1 MKNTYGSDHFPICDE
16 NPKWWNV
23 NKANW
28 EKFQKLRSEELKEG
42 PNTKN
47 LIQFTETLVSTAQR
61 CIPKNKIKTKQNRR
75 WFNDKCKEAIRL
87 RRKALREFEKEP
99 TTENLQKLKF
109 RAKARKTIKEKKQ
122 ESWKNYISK
131 LSSATKTKSVWD
143 MIKKIAGKF
152 HTHAINYFSR
162 NNNNKITNK
171 KDIADKLAI
180 TFSKNSSAKNGNE
193 KFAKF
198 KQKAE
203 KLKLNLKSNN
213 TKSYNLPFTI
223 EELKDAI
230 QTSRNIAIGPDK
242 IHYEFLKH
250 LPKKITWLSPHN
262 I

>member
-1 MKNTYGSDHFPICDE
+1 M
-16 NPKWWNV
+16 
-23 NKANW
+23 
-28 EKFQKLRSEELKEG
+28 
-42 PNTKN
+42 KN
-47 LIQFTETLVSTAQR
+47 LIQFTETLVSIAQR

-99 TTENLQKLKF
+99 TTENLKKF
-109 RAKARKTIKEKKQ
+109 KQLRAKAQKTKENKQ

-152 HTHAINYFSR
+152 HTHAIIYFSK
-162 NNNNKITNK
+162 NNKITNK
-171 KDIADKLAI
+171 KDIADELAI
-180 TFSKNSSAKNGNE
+180 TFSKNTLAKNGNE

-203 KLKLNLKSNN
+203 KLKLNFKSNN
-213 TKSYNLPFTI
+213 TESYNLPFTI

-230 QTSRNIAIGPDK
+230 QTSRNTAIGPDE

-250 LPKKITWLSPHN
+250 SPKRSLDYLLTIFYDIWMNGTFPESWKIATIIPIPKLEKTTQTHLTTAQ
-262 I
+262 